1 MLYRFLLDL
10 LHKYF
15 FSRRE
20 KFERRLPPFAFG
32 VAAGIKTSPKGDA
45 TRTVDAEAQRRERK

>member
-1 MLYRFLLDL
+1 MRI
-10 LHKYF
+10 
-15 FSRRE
+15 SRRE

-45 TRTVDAEAQRRERK
+45 TRTVGAKLCFGVWV